1 MVPYT
6 TYRFNNID
14 PRAISLTGWAMT
26 SFRDMEQ
33 ATIKWYATTCFC
45 FGRVIFELILEKV

>member
-26 SFRDMEQ
+26 SFGDMEQ